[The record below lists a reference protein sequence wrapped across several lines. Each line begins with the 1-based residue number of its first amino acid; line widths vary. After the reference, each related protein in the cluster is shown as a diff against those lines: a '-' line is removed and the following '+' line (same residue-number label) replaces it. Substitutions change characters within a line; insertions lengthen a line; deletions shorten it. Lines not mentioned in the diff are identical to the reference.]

1 MRIALYVCSVLV
13 IATVA
18 VVISRTPQLDRIWDP
33 DVRVLA
39 EVVIADDRSQFTL
52 SNVRNWRYA
61 DDGPISRE
69 YFNETYR
76 FADLTGMFLYEQIL
90 DHRGWI
96 AHTFVVFEFNA
107 SLCASEVGRFSRDS
121 PRARGA
127 VLTAER
133 RIARVRTYPYLGERD
148 RSGRAAGKVS
158 WLRVNQIP
166 DQTSGATATAVSTQ
180 LSQANLG
187 AVAHATLVQYLNVQL
202 YERNHQ
208 RGESD
213 RAWISTVR

>member
-107 SLCASEVGRFSRDS
+107 SYAHPRLGVSVETRRELGEQYSLLKGALRGFELTHTWASETDLV
-121 PRARGA
+121 
-127 VLTAER
+127 ER
-133 RIARVRTYPYLGERD
+133 RVKYLGYALTKYRIKQ
-148 RSGRAAGKVS
+148 AALQQQQYLLNFLK
-158 WLRVNQIP
+158 
-166 DQTSGATATAVSTQ
+166 QTSA
-180 LSQANLG
+180 LSHTPRWYN
-187 AVAHATLVQYLNVQL
+187 T
-202 YERNHQ
+202 
-208 RGESD
+208 
-213 RAWISTVR
+213 